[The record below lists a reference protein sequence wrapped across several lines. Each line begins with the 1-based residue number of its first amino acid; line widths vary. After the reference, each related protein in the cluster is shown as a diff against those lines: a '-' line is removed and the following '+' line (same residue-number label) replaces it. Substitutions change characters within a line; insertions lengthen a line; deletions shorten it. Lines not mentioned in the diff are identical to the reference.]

1 MFHICSCINIFT
13 VQLISYLCIFNMS
26 PIPTCQMRQLSQKP
40 IHLTSVQHQTTALNL
55 QAYRSCNL
63 QAKSKCFEIFNFTET
78 LQGFF
83 WVLHL
88 KQFRYV
94 FVQSESA
101 QWYSRQLPGKAKPN
115 QTAIDDYWW
124 CRDSRAAVSCVHNVL
139 FVKVVFSLVLSF

>member
-88 KQFRYV
+88 NDSGMSLFNQRAHSGTVSSY
-94 FVQSESA
+94 QARLS
-101 QWYSRQLPGKAKPN
+101 QTRQRLMI
-115 QTAIDDYWW
+115 IDGVETPEQ
-124 CRDSRAAVSCVHNVL
+124 R
-139 FVKVVFSLVLSF
+139 